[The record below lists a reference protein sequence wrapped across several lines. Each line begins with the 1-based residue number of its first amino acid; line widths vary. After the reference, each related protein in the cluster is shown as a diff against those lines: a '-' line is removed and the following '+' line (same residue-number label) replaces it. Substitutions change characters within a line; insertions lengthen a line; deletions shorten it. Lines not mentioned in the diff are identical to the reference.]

1 MLNDNA
7 KAWVAALR
15 SGKYKQAV
23 GVLTEEA
30 DGEIVGHCCL
40 GVACE
45 LAVEAGVV
53 KRFERKEH
61 YYRDV
66 VYGPNEH
73 QVERT
78 VLPPLVAAWLGLR
91 EANASFPPRDLAA
104 DADMTAETPVD
115 RTEALTSM
123 NDAQRS
129 FEEIADV
136 IEQEPPGLFV
146 S

>member
-1 MLNDNA
+1 VLNDNA

-23 GVLTEEA
+23 GVLTQEA
-30 DGEIVGHCCL
+30 DGEIIGHCCL

-66 VYGPNEH
+66 VYGPDEH
-73 QVERT
+73 CVERT
-78 VLPPLVAAWLGLR
+78 VLPRLVAAWLGLR
-91 EANASFPPRDLAA
+91 EANASFPSRDPADKAA
-104 DADMTAETPVD
+104 E
-115 RTEALTSM
+115 TEALTSM